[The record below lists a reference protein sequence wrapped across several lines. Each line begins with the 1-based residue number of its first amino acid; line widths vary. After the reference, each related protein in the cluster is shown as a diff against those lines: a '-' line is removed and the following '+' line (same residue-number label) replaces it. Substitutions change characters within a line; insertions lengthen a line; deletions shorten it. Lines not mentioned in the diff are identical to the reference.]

1 LQTFAFI
8 YEFLLHNFR
17 LPSDTRSISR
27 RNRNISLTMSSWV
40 KFGLTTKADNAIRH
54 LSKSLSL
61 VFQKMKFYLEENYVS
76 QPIFSFRLMSLN
88 S

>member
-1 LQTFAFI
+1 
-8 YEFLLHNFR
+8 LHHFR

-27 RNRNISLTMSSWV
+27 RLTMSSWV
-40 KFGLTTKADNAIRH
+40 KFGLTTKADNATRH

-61 VFQKMKFYLEENYVS
+61 VFHKMKFYLEENYVS